1 MKLWMKLRKKI
12 NQLTHKST
20 EINKIVDVIR
30 GISEQ
35 TNLLALNA
43 SIEAARAGDV
53 GKGFAVVADEIRKLS
68 NEVASSIN
76 SIVAITSGIQE
87 ETEAVNTV
95 LSHATEEAKDG
106 MNMIERTGYDISS
119 IQKAIEDMGVE
130 IRVITEQISGMTKES
145 SGIQEAVDQLASAT
159 EETTSSIEVA
169 TRSVFQQN
177 HSIESIV
184 TNIKELKASTERLNE
199 LIKFFKI

>member
-1 MKLWMKLRKKI
+1 M
-12 NQLTHKST
+12 THKST